1 MASQRGFMQGTA
13 ALAVAGVSLGLVFEQ
28 KLHADRVIFL
38 GRRGRQQHRLT
49 VLRLRP
55 GTTFQQEFGQPPVA
69 GHAGDAQRGDAF
81 MVERVNLGSSIAQQ
95 GGDAGIGTARG
106 MVQRCVAF
114 TVGGTRIGT
123 VGQQRGDRVGAAV
136 PAVTRRCQQG
146 SHAGMGVVEVDAL
159 GNQRPQ
165 QAQVGQYRRQRGQ
178 AALVALAGH
187 RQGVRIGTCV
197 QQFQGALHPPGTCGG
212 EQGVFQV
219 LFAQG
224 GSFHWLRR
232 GHLHHRQ
239 AARPCCRR
247 NCLRRGHA
255 LQGPVQQRQRQ
266 HIRHDKTWA
275 PGFRQRTWPGQR
287 TTHADHDGHQR
298 RHAQAVPGVEITFG
312 QRAPMRGQRTTFAFQ
327 PMPQRP
333 GAPQTDQQRAGHRT
347 QAQCR
352 QQAAALAQCQQRPGQ
367 QHACQQECRR
377 PDQQQGVGPLQPGIT
392 RQQRARTTPP
402 RNRQRQRRLGQY
414 RTQQRH
420 GTTQPRQAGKD

>member
-1 MASQRGFMQGTA
+1 MPAARGFQPRRALQYIAGLHVGTGVQQGGDDVGMASQRGFMQGTA

-165 QAQVGQYRRQRGQ
+165 QAQVGQYRRQRG
-178 AALVALAGH
+178 
-187 RQGVRIGTCV
+187 
-197 QQFQGALHPPGTCGG
+197 
-212 EQGVFQV
+212 
-219 LFAQG
+219 
-224 GSFHWLRR
+224 
-232 GHLHHRQ
+232 
-239 AARPCCRR
+239 
-247 NCLRRGHA
+247 
-255 LQGPVQQRQRQ
+255 
-266 HIRHDKTWA
+266 
-275 PGFRQRTWPGQR
+275 
-287 TTHADHDGHQR
+287 
-298 RHAQAVPGVEITFG
+298 
-312 QRAPMRGQRTTFAFQ
+312 
-327 PMPQRP
+327 
-333 GAPQTDQQRAGHRT
+333 
-347 QAQCR
+347 
-352 QQAAALAQCQQRPGQ
+352 
-367 QHACQQECRR
+367 
-377 PDQQQGVGPLQPGIT
+377 
-392 RQQRARTTPP
+392 
-402 RNRQRQRRLGQY
+402 
-414 RTQQRH
+414 
-420 GTTQPRQAGKD
+420 